1 MLTMVLILVQM
12 ILETDN
18 LKEPGH
24 RKTQEDTNTERCEQG
39 VGNSTEACDKI
50 AYLEKELKESNK
62 RITAL
67 EKEVLIV
74 SGIVKKLVGQR
85 DGDSVKESGAIA
97 GGRVS
102 VSLSLSLLDV
112 SKVQDLHCSTPW

>member
-1 MLTMVLILVQM
+1 M
-12 ILETDN
+12 
-18 LKEPGH
+18 
-24 RKTQEDTNTERCEQG
+24 
-39 VGNSTEACDKI
+39 
-50 AYLEKELKESNK
+50 KESNK

-67 EKEVLIV
+67 ENEVLIV

>member
-1 MLTMVLILVQM
+1 M
-12 ILETDN
+12 
-18 LKEPGH
+18 
-24 RKTQEDTNTERCEQG
+24 
-39 VGNSTEACDKI
+39 
-50 AYLEKELKESNK
+50 KESNK

-67 EKEVLIV
+67 ENEVLIV

-85 DGDSVKESGAIA
+85 DGDSVKESGTIA

-102 VSLSLSLLDV
+102 VSFSLSMLDV